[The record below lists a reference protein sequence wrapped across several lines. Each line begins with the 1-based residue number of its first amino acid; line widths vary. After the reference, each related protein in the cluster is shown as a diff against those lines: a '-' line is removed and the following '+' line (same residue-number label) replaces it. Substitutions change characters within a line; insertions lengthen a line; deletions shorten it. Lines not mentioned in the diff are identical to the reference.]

1 MLSERTRW
9 KPKNIVN
16 LIQICTEETHF
27 KDFERKIWT
36 QTDGTAIGKS
46 ISGDIAGIFMES
58 YENEF
63 VLDPKNNKFIPI
75 FWKREIDYVYCF
87 WQYGEE
93 NIGTFLDYLNGC
105 HPRIRWI
112 IEVENEGKL
121 PFVDLKS

>member
-1 MLSERTRW
+1 MPLHCISFGMNSFQSHTNHT
-9 KPKNIVN
+9 KN

-27 KDFERKIWT
+27 KDFEGKIWT

-75 FWKREIDYVYCF
+75 FWKREVDDVYCL

-93 NIGTFLDYLNGC
+93 NIETFLDYLNGC
-105 HPRIRWI
+105 HPRRR
-112 IEVENEGKL
+112 
-121 PFVDLKS
+121 